1 MTAHR
6 VTDHDVPDHSVP
18 ENSVLE
24 HSATLA
30 VDEAVARRRR
40 AGQDVLHLGF
50 GEAGLP
56 PSPGLAEALASAV
69 QRNGYGPVAGSEQAR
84 AAAAGWFGRRG
95 LATEPDQIIY
105 APGSKP
111 LLFALL
117 AAIGGDV
124 VLPRPAWV
132 TYAAQAALLGRRV
145 MAVPIPPEA
154 GGIPDPALLDQALRE
169 ARERGGR
176 PRVLILT
183 VPDNPTGTVAPAG
196 QVEAVCSIA
205 GRHGLAVVSDEIY
218 AELCHPG
225 AAGAAPSATRYLP
238 ERTVVTTGLS
248 KSLALG
254 GWRIGFARVPAGP
267 WGNGLR
273 RSLTGIAS
281 EVWSALAAPMQ
292 EVARY
297 ALDEPPEIRDRIAA
311 SRRLHGRIAAAVH
324 GVLVAAGAA
333 CRPPEAGFYLYPDF
347 APLAPD
353 LRARGIATGAGLA
366 AALLDR
372 HGIATLPGSAFG
384 DPDSALTLRVATSLL
399 YGDTAEQRTEAL
411 AADRPETLPWIAP
424 QLARLGAGLRGMS
437 VPEL

>member
-1 MTAHR
+1 M
-6 VTDHDVPDHSVP
+6 HSTTV
-18 ENSVLE
+18 

-69 QRNGYGPVAGSEQAR
+69 QRNGYGPVAGSEEAR
-84 AAAAGWFGRRG
+84 AAAARWFSRRG
-95 LATEPDQIIY
+95 LATGPDQIIY

-124 VLPRPAWV
+124 VLPRPSWV
-132 TYAAQAALLGRRV
+132 SYAAQAALLGRRV
-145 MAVPIPPEA
+145 IAVPIPAEA

-169 ARERGGR
+169 AQARGDR

-183 VPDNPTGTVAPAG
+183 VPDNPTGTVAPAE

-205 GRHGLAVVSDEIY
+205 ERHGLAIISDEIY

-225 AAGAAPSATRYLP
+225 AAETAPSATRYLP

-254 GWRIGFARVPAGP
+254 GWRIGLARVPGGP
-267 WGNGLR
+267 WGNELH

-281 EVWSALAAPMQ
+281 EIWSALAAPMQ
-292 EVARY
+292 AVACY
-297 ALDEPPEIRDRIAA
+297 ALDEPPEITARIAA

-324 GVLVAAGAA
+324 AEFTAAGAA
-333 CRPPEAGFYLYPDF
+333 CRPPEAAFYLYPDF

-353 LRARGIATGAGLA
+353 LRARGATTAITAITTGAELA

-399 YGDTAEQRTEAL
+399 YGSTVEQRTEAL

-424 QLARLGAGLRGMS
+424 QLARLRAGLRNLSGT
-437 VPEL
+437 

>member
-1 MTAHR
+1 MTGAGVNEHSVGEHS
-6 VTDHDVPDHSVP
+6 VTDHGVTS
-18 ENSVLE
+18 

-30 VDEAVARRRR
+30 VDEAVARRRS

-50 GEAGLP
+50 GEAGLL

-84 AAAAGWFGRRG
+84 AAAAGWFARRG

-124 VLPRPAWV
+124 VLPQPAWV
-132 TYAAQAALLGRRV
+132 TYAAQAALLGRQV
-145 MAVPIPPEA
+145 IGVPIPPEA

-169 ARERGGR
+169 ARKHNNQ

-183 VPDNPTGTVAPAG
+183 VPDNPTGTVAPAS

-205 GRHGLAVVSDEIY
+205 DRHGLAIVSDEIY

-225 AAGAAPSATRYLP
+225 SAAAAPSAARYLP

-254 GWRIGFARVPAGP
+254 GWRIGFARVPAGR
-267 WGNGLR
+267 WGNELH

-297 ALDEPPEIRDRIAA
+297 ALDEPAEIRERIAA
-311 SRRLHGRIAAAVH
+311 SRRLHGRIAGAVH

-353 LRARGIATGAGLA
+353 LRARGITTGAGLA

-424 QLARLGAGLRGMS
+424 RLVRLGAGLRSLSGA
-437 VPEL
+437 